1 MGNGE
6 IKTQFT
12 SKADGKCVHTTCIM
26 CVTKETTQ
34 QIQLNAGPNTIT
46 VKTTTQDGWYHQDAY
61 FRVRFQEASCDA
73 DCSVCEITT
82 VPGSSVPA
90 SSAPSPSPTET
101 VIICPAVYDPVCC
114 DTKEYS
120 NQCVAGG
127 KGFGPQD
134 CTQGVCGD
142 GPTASPVKLIK
153 NIKPTVDD
161 VRFPPIGPAECPY
174 DILLLKH
181 NGVTTYPENSIRIL
195 SQDETTVTVE
205 LLQLFTPAPTDVP
218 EFAISAGATCES
230 GYSPITSNWEDC
242 KAAAVALGFS
252 GDSVGFVDYMT
263 QEFNFFGDRPQGC
276 FKSKD
281 GGRVH
286 FNNGPG
292 ASGLDGD
299 SIICSDSVAGV
310 VDSVDY
316 IFYQYNANVFNNK
329 CYEEDN
335 VVGGES
341 ITEITI
347 QCTRTSQVAFLELWI
362 ADDSTKGVLDEE
374 GDTAVIPNCCYPD
387 AVPKGTPV
395 TFYNIEIKCISQC
408 QGQIY

>member
-1 MGNGE
+1 VNGE

-46 VKTTTQDGWYHQDAY
+46 VNTTTQDGWYHQDAY

-73 DCSVCEITT
+73 DCSVCEIKT
-82 VPGSSVPA
+82 PGSSVPA

-127 KGFGPQD
+127 EGFGPQD

-142 GPTASPVKLIK
+142 EKAS
-153 NIKPTVDD
+153 KPTVDD
-161 VRFPPIGPAECPY
+161 VLFPPIGPAECPY

-205 LLQLFTPAPTDVP
+205 LLQLFTTTPTST
-218 EFAISAGATCES
+218 I
-230 GYSPITSNWEDC
+230 
-242 KAAAVALGFS
+242 
-252 GDSVGFVDYMT
+252 
-263 QEFNFFGDRPQGC
+263 
-276 FKSKD
+276 
-281 GGRVH
+281 
-286 FNNGPG
+286 
-292 ASGLDGD
+292 
-299 SIICSDSVAGV
+299 
-310 VDSVDY
+310 DY
-316 IFYQYNANVFNNK
+316 IFYQYNVNVFNNK

-362 ADDSTKGVLDEE
+362 ADDGTKGVLDEE

-395 TFYNIEIKCISQC
+395 TFYNIEIKCISEC

>member
-34 QIQLNAGPNTIT
+34 QIQVNAGPNTIT

-61 FRVRFQEASCDA
+61 FRVRFQEASCDV
-73 DCSVCEITT
+73 DCSGCELT
-82 VPGSSVPA
+82 GSGGLIEVSA
-90 SSAPSPSPTET
+90 SSDEPD
-101 VIICPAVYDPVCC
+101 IIFV
-114 DTKEYS
+114 
-120 NQCVAGG
+120 
-127 KGFGPQD
+127 
-134 CTQGVCGD
+134 
-142 GPTASPVKLIK
+142 
-153 NIKPTVDD
+153 PTVDD
-161 VRFPPIGPAECPY
+161 DLFPPIGPAECPY

-263 QEFNFFGDRPQGC
+263 Q
-276 FKSKD
+276 
-281 GGRVH
+281 
-286 FNNGPG
+286 
-292 ASGLDGD
+292 
-299 SIICSDSVAGV
+299 
-310 VDSVDY
+310 DY
-316 IFYQYNANVFNNK
+316 NFYQYNANVFNNK

-362 ADDSTKGVLDEE
+362 ADDGTKGVLDEE

>member
-1 MGNGE
+1 VNGE

-46 VKTTTQDGWYHQDAY
+46 VNTTTQDGWYHQDAY

-73 DCSVCEITT
+73 DCSVCELTGGGLITAGESSDDT
-82 VPGSSVPA
+82 GNGFTFLPSSSPVEAPTGSSSSVPDASVPGSSVPA
-90 SSAPSPSPTET
+90 SSAATPSPTET
-101 VIICPAVYDPVCC
+101 AIICPAVYDPVCC

-127 KGFGPQD
+127 EGFGPQD

-142 GPTASPVKLIK
+142 GPTASPVLIK
-153 NIKPTVDD
+153 YIKPTVDG
-161 VRFPPIGPAECPY
+161 VPSIGPTECPN

-181 NGVTTYPENSIRIL
+181 HGVTTYPENSIRIL

-205 LLQLFTPAPTDVP
+205 LLQLFTTTPTST
-218 EFAISAGATCES
+218 I
-230 GYSPITSNWEDC
+230 
-242 KAAAVALGFS
+242 
-252 GDSVGFVDYMT
+252 
-263 QEFNFFGDRPQGC
+263 
-276 FKSKD
+276 
-281 GGRVH
+281 
-286 FNNGPG
+286 
-292 ASGLDGD
+292 
-299 SIICSDSVAGV
+299 
-310 VDSVDY
+310 DY
-316 IFYQYNANVFNNK
+316 IFYQYNVNVFNNK

-362 ADDSTKGVLDEE
+362 ADDGTKGVLDEE

-395 TFYNIEIKCISQC
+395 TFYNIEIKCISEC

>member
-61 FRVRFQEASCDA
+61 FRVRVQEASCDV
-73 DCSVCEITT
+73 DCSGCELSGGLIE
-82 VPGSSVPA
+82 VSA
-90 SSAPSPSPTET
+90 SFDEPD
-101 VIICPAVYDPVCC
+101 IIFV
-114 DTKEYS
+114 
-120 NQCVAGG
+120 
-127 KGFGPQD
+127 
-134 CTQGVCGD
+134 
-142 GPTASPVKLIK
+142 
-153 NIKPTVDD
+153 PTVDD
-161 VRFPPIGPAECPY
+161 DLFPPIGPAECPY

-263 QEFNFFGDRPQGC
+263 QEFNFLVTGLRGALKVRMVVVC
-276 FKSKD
+276 ILTMV
-281 GGRVH
+281 RVH
-286 FNNGPG
+286 QVLMVTASFARIQLLVSLTVLIISFINTMPMFLITNVTKKIMWSEVKVLQRLLFNVLAPHKLLSWNC
-292 ASGLDGD
+292 GL
-299 SIICSDSVAGV
+299 
-310 VDSVDY
+310 
-316 IFYQYNANVFNNK
+316 
-329 CYEEDN
+329 
-335 VVGGES
+335 
-341 ITEITI
+341 
-347 QCTRTSQVAFLELWI
+347 LMM
-362 ADDSTKGVLDEE
+362 
-374 GDTAVIPNCCYPD
+374 
-387 AVPKGTPV
+387 VPRV
-395 TFYNIEIKCISQC
+395 S
-408 QGQIY
+408 